1 MTIALG
7 LDNTF
12 NGIIKLEIPFLY
24 ASLNISKVGKNEI
37 KAIVQNLAIIVKYE
51 NKTLKLDGTIMALLF
66 KLVNAII
73 ENQTKGETKKKYD
86 NEINQ

>member
-73 ENQTKGETKKKYD
+73 ENQTKGETKKTRD
-86 NEINQ
+86 

>member
-24 ASLNISKVGKNEI
+24 ASLNISKVGENEI
-37 KAIVQNLAIIVKYE
+37 KAIVQNLAMIVKYE
-51 NKTLKLDGTIMALLF
+51 NKTLKLEGTIMALLF
-66 KLVNAII
+66 KLVNAVI